1 MTYQNKKLSSK
12 FHVKCKNNFYRKNN
26 YRGKYPNENC
36 RDNYIGETDRRIEE
50 RIILIIE
57 VIDQGDFNYLSSF
70 KRKISDALFIKVN
83 DFLYIYVY
91 TYIYIY
97 IYIIYF
103 IYIYIYIY
111 NY

>member
-1 MTYQNKKLSSK
+1 MTYQNKKLSTK

-26 YRGKYPNENC
+26 YLGKYPNENC

-83 DFLYIYVY
+83 DF
-91 TYIYIY
+91 YIYIY
-97 IYIIYF
+97 IHT
-103 IYIYIYIY
+103 YIYIK
-111 NY
+111 NH